1 MQVRSIKSCHNQI
14 INPIQFL
21 QMDAIQI
28 FRYNDTPVTFEMGDG
43 QVMVNATQMAKPFG
57 KTTKDWLRTNS
68 AKDFIDTLSAVRQI
82 CLTDLVKVIQG
93 GNQQGTWMHEDAAL
107 EFARWLSPTFAIW
120 CNDRIKEL
128 LRFGLTATPEMLAR
142 AVEDPELV
150 LKLLS
155 ELKNGYEKGVKLQ
168 AQNDLLAEQL
178 EEQSHKVD
186 FYDNVHRHRTECENG
201 RVYRVTQIAAELG
214 IKAAELN
221 RILKNKG
228 IQEKKDGMWVLTDQ
242 YRNMGYTKQKGFKD
256 HTDSDGEPHF
266 VIFSVWT
273 HKGREFIMRLFEEE

>member
-1 MQVRSIKSCHNQI
+1 
-14 INPIQFL
+14 
-21 QMDAIQI
+21 MDAIQI
-28 FRYNDTPVTFEMGDG
+28 FRYNDTPVTFEMGNG

-57 KTTKDWLRTNS
+57 KRPVDYLRLSSTDELIK
-68 AKDFIDTLSAVRQI
+68 AKVRFSHIDERQLVMTVR
-82 CLTDLVKVIQG
+82 G
-93 GNQQGTWMHEDAAL
+93 GENPGTWMHEDIAID
-107 EFARWLSPTFAIW
+107 FAQWLSVDFRLW
-120 CNDRIKEL
+120 VNDRIKEL
-128 LRFGLTATPEMLAR
+128 LQFGLTATPEMLAR